1 MFKYFDI
8 FVKASDQHEPR
19 FRQSSDCLIKA
30 TVLQKVKLGIN
41 NVSNS
46 QGERIILC
54 ETYQLDYFI

>member
-54 ETYQLDYFI
+54 EKYQLDYFI